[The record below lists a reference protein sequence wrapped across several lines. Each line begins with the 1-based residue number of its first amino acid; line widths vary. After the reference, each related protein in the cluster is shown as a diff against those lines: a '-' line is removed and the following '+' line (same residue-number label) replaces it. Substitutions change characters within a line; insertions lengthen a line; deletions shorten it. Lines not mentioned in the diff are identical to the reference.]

1 MNAKAPLTHTPVRT
15 HASAHARVRAIRAG
29 ELEELLA
36 LYRFLNPE
44 DPEVAVDEKLRDHW
58 QQILSDPNLYY
69 LVIEEDGKLVSSCAM
84 AIIKNLTRSARPYGL
99 IENVVTHEDYRRRG
113 YGTALLK
120 KAVEIAEERNCYKV
134 MLMTGRKNE
143 STLRFYER
151 AGFDRGEKTAFIIR
165 LDHV

>member
-84 AIIKNLTRSARPYGL
+84 AIIKNLTRSARPYG
-99 IENVVTHEDYRRRG
+99 
-113 YGTALLK
+113 TALLK